1 MPLTPQEIQT
11 QEFHVRFRGFDVEEV
26 DGFLE
31 KVAGEVLTLIEQN
44 NNLTEQVE
52 SLTREMADYQSKGKA
67 FQHAILSAQQIA
79 DDLLEKSRN
88 EAEQLLADAHGE
100 ADEIREAAN
109 SEVAALEREV
119 DRLENLRAEIKS
131 ELQRMLHGY
140 LGMVE
145 APPAAPDRAETGPP
159 RQQPA
164 PARKEAAPDDDL
176 SDLYQK
182 IDLPAG
188 NLDTLAAAE
197 SAFADKAARGPREPL
212 VGDDDDA
219 PYAGIP
225 DLDGEVVFSLED
237 PLDAN
242 EPSVN
247 FEDLTAK
254 GDR

>member
-26 DGFLE
+26 DGFLA
-31 KVAGEVLTLIEQN
+31 KVADEVLSLIEQN
-44 NNLTEQVE
+44 KNLTAQVE

-79 DDLLEKSRN
+79 DDLMEKSRN

-109 SEVAALEREV
+109 TEVAALEREV
-119 DRLENLRAEIKS
+119 DRLESLRAEIKS

-140 LGMVE
+140 LGMVD
-145 APPAAPDRAETGPP
+145 APPAAPGRNEPAPP
-159 RQQPA
+159 KKPT
-164 PARKEAAPDDDL
+164 PARKEAEQEDDL

-197 SAFADKAARGPREPL
+197 SAFAEDMMQEPREPR
-212 VGDDDDA
+212 VTDEDDA

-225 DLDGEVVFSLED
+225 DLDGEVIFSLED

-247 FEDLTAK
+247 YEDLTTK